1 LKQEW
6 TIYRNWQQWVRK
18 TQDEDKL
25 IKGKQ
30 EWTIYRNW
38 QQWVH
43 KTQDEDKLIKGKQE
57 WTIYRNWQQWIHKTI
72 FLAKKV
78 TEIKFFIVDYGY
90 EILLT
95 TLYLMKV

>member
-1 LKQEW
+1 LCKGKQEW
-6 TIYRNWQQWVRK
+6 TIYRNWQQWVHK

-57 WTIYRNWQQWIHKTI
+57 WTIYLIASSGVEQLLRYV
-72 FLAKKV
+72 FLC
-78 TEIKFFIVDYGY
+78 F
-90 EILLT
+90 
-95 TLYLMKV
+95 

>member
-1 LKQEW
+1 MLE
-6 TIYRNWQQWVRK
+6 K
-18 TQDEDKL
+18 TEGAIQNGQSTDTCNTGYKTHEDKL

-57 WTIYRNWQQWIHKTI
+57 WTIYRNWQQWVHKTQDEDKLI
-72 FLAKKV
+72 KNKKNI
-78 TEIKFFIVDYGY
+78 TQ
-90 EILLT
+90 
-95 TLYLMKV
+95 

>member
-1 LKQEW
+1 MFSL
-6 TIYRNWQQWVRK
+6 TFIHK

-57 WTIYRNWQQWIHKTI
+57 
-72 FLAKKV
+72 
-78 TEIKFFIVDYGY
+78 
-90 EILLT
+90 
-95 TLYLMKV
+95 